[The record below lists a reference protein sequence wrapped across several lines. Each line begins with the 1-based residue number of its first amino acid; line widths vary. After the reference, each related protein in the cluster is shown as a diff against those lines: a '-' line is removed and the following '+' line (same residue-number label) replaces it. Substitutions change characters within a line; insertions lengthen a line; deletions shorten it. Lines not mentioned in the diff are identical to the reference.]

1 MDISPEDPISIPQVK
16 EFDIGS
22 VHVRQQGRIIELNH
36 PQFGQTYLIDV
47 TDQEDISDR
56 EAGERGDVIREMFGK
71 ELFDPRYYESYSR
84 NNGAVAVISRR
95 LSVDQRPRI
104 YLGHDIGYNAA
115 GNPDLTS
122 TLVGLKMN
130 SLGYYVPMSIEP
142 ESFILQVMRAERE
155 VGELSPF
162 KGIYKKFVPV
172 DPNPD
177 EFYEKGEY
185 SE

>member
-1 MDISPEDPISIPQVK
+1 MSISPEDPISIPQVR
-16 EFDIGS
+16 EFDIDL
-22 VHVRQQGRIIELNH
+22 VHIKQQGRIIELNH

-56 EAGERGDVIREMFGK
+56 EAGEQGDVIREMLGK
-71 ELFDPRYYESYSR
+71 ELFNPRFYESYSR
-84 NNGAVAVISRR
+84 NNGTVAVISRK
-95 LSVDQRPRI
+95 LSVDQKPRI
-104 YLGHDIGYNAA
+104 YLGQDIIYNEE

-142 ESFILQVMRAERE
+142 ESFMLQVIKAERE
-155 VGELSPF
+155 VGEASSF
-162 KGIYKKFVPV
+162 KGIYKKFIPV
-172 DPNPD
+172 DPNSD

-185 SE
+185 PK